1 MFAAEI
7 AVALDSRAHRQGR
20 GWRTRCPCHRG
31 FSLSVTD
38 GRDGKL
44 LVKCWGAGCAAEDI
58 FEELR
63 RLDLDDDWRER
74 DEIAVEFRDDQ
85 TKRRA
90 WALSLWDR
98 GWPAPGRIEPYLRWR
113 GITLAPPPSL
123 RFLPNC
129 KHPSGAILP
138 AIIAKFVNVDEEFV
152 GVQRIFLA
160 DDGQRSAGVGPPKP
174 TLGPVAGGAVRLA
187 TFDPEKPLIVGE
199 GVESTLSLMQLRRLP
214 GWAAGST
221 SGLKR
226 LVLPRDVRRILIA
239 VDNDRNGAGER
250 AAREAGQRWFR
261 EGRRVHLAIPSKVG
275 SDWNDVVRERC
286 HG

>member
-1 MFAAEI
+1 MNARDIAA
-7 AVALDSRAHRQGR
+7 ALGRPQKAGR
-20 GWRTRCPCHRG
+20 GWRTTCPVHYG
-31 FSLSVTD
+31 FSLNVAD

-63 RLDLDDDWRER
+63 RLDLDDDWHDRE
-74 DEIAVEFRDDQ
+74 DNAVEYPDDQ
-85 TKRRA
+85 AKRRA
-90 WALSLWDR
+90 WAQQIWDR
-98 GWPAPGRIEPYLRWR
+98 ARMAPGRIEPYLLRR

-123 RFLPNC
+123 RFLPSC
-129 KHPSGAILP
+129 KHESGAILS
-138 AIIAKFVNVDEEFV
+138 AIIAKFVDVDDQFR
-152 GVQRIFLA
+152 GVQRIFLT
-160 DDGQRSAGVGPPKP
+160 DDARRPAGVDPPKP
-174 TLGPVAGGAVRLA
+174 ILGPVAGGAVRLGP
-187 TFDPEKPLIVGE
+187 FDPCKPLIVGE
-199 GVESTLSLMQLRRLP
+199 GVKSTLSLMQLRKLP

-226 LVLPRDVRRILIA
+226 LVLPSDVRRILIA

-261 EGRRVHLAIPSKVG
+261 EGRRVHLAIPSEVD
-275 SDWNDVVRERC
+275 SDWNNVVRERC